1 MRQQNKDTCSSRT
14 RRPFF
19 KHTGIGSLL
28 CYLGT
33 VSAILGLFSGT
44 DLSAQQTNRPNF
56 LVLVADDMGFSD
68 LGSYGGEI
76 ATPVLDQLARD
87 GVRFTEFYVS
97 PTCSPTRSML
107 LSGTDMHVAG
117 LGNMDTM
124 LAPNQLGQPGYEGYL
139 NHQVVTV
146 ASLLRDGGYHT
157 YMAGK
162 WHLGYQPDQIPR
174 ARGFERDFT
183 LLAGGA
189 SHFSDQWN
197 LEWQRPRAPYM
208 QDGRPL
214 EKLPKDFYSTKT
226 YTDKMIEFI
235 ESNRNDGK
243 PFLAYMAYTAPHGP
257 LHVPDDWLRRYKNRY
272 DVGWD
277 VVQEVRFRRMKELG
291 IIPEGVERAPRLWY
305 VPRSI
310 DLTPALNSILG
321 RKMEIYASMV
331 EYLDKD
337 IGRLTDYLKEIGEY
351 ENTVIIFF
359 SDNGAEGNDLRAMV
373 SGQPGSRGY
382 LHAAYN
388 FAEDHPFMWGRR
400 GTYAEY
406 GPGWATVSMTP
417 FRVYKGL
424 LSEGGIR
431 APLIISGPG
440 VRGAGTIN
448 KEAVLHVMDIAPTM
462 LELAGIRHPDSY
474 EGRQVLPMAG
484 KSWVSMMAG
493 QSESPRGLQDWLGFE
508 FLGMRALRQDD
519 WKLLWL
525 HEPWGIGD
533 WQLFNLAQDPGEMRD
548 LSDQNPAKK
557 QELLRAWNAYV
568 QQFNIIPANRH
579 AFEQSEK
586 ALPARADPQTEEFP
600 VLYGAPA
607 QQYQQLLEMY
617 ESQVRRHYSWRW

>member
-1 MRQQNKDTCSSRT
+1 
-14 RRPFF
+14 
-19 KHTGIGSLL
+19 
-28 CYLGT
+28 
-33 VSAILGLFSGT
+33 
-44 DLSAQQTNRPNF
+44 
-56 LVLVADDMGFSD
+56 
-68 LGSYGGEI
+68 
-76 ATPVLDQLARD
+76 
-87 GVRFTEFYVS
+87 
-97 PTCSPTRSML
+97 ML
-107 LSGTDMHVAG
+107 LSGTDMHAAG
-117 LGNMDTM
+117 LGNMFELM
-124 LAPNQLGQPGYEGYL
+124 APNQQGQAGYEGVL
-139 NHQVVTV
+139 NEQVVTV

-162 WHLGYQPDQIPR
+162 WHLGYEPDQIPR
-174 ARGFERDFT
+174 ARGFERDFS
-183 LLAGGA
+183 LIAGGA
-189 SHFSDQWN
+189 SHFSDGWN
-197 LEWQRPRAPYM
+197 LEWQRAVAPYTE
-208 QDGRPL
+208 DGVAL
-214 EKLPKDFYSTKT
+214 ESLPGDFYSTKT

-235 ESNRNDGK
+235 EANRGDGQ
-243 PFLAYMAYTAPHGP
+243 PFLSYMAYTAPHGP
-257 LHVPDDWLRRYKNRY
+257 LHVPDDWLRRYKDRY

-291 IIPEGVERAPRLWY
+291 IIDEGVERAPRLWY

-321 RKMEIYASMV
+321 RKMELYASMV

-359 SDNGAEGNDLRAMV
+359 SDNGAEGNDLRAML
-373 SGQPGSRGY
+373 GGRPGTRGY
-382 LHAAYN
+382 LHAALN
-388 FAEDHPFMWGRR
+388 FAEDNPFMWGRK

-406 GPGWATVSMTP
+406 GPGWASVSMTP

-484 KSWVSMMAG
+484 ESWVSMMAG
-493 QSESPRGLQDWLGFE
+493 QSESPRGPQDWLGFE
-508 FLGMRALRQDD
+508 FLGQRAIRQDD

-525 HEPWGIGD
+525 YEPWGIDD
-533 WQLFNLAQDPGEMRD
+533 WQLFNLAEDPGEMRD

-579 AFEQSEK
+579 ALEQAEK
-586 ALPARADPQTEEFP
+586 SLPARFDPQTEEFP